1 MRQLEPEGQLPQEF
15 QHSLKPS
22 IASFGLVPLAVP
34 YEDSL
39 PEMRVLNAVSAGLLF
54 EGRTSI
60 APDLGLSKQ
69 EFSRVLR
76 SLRTS
81 GAVHIGAGG
90 RYRLSF
96 NTANFPGIIAR

>member
-1 MRQLEPEGQLPQEF
+1 
-15 QHSLKPS
+15 
-22 IASFGLVPLAVP
+22 LAVP
-34 YEDSL
+34 YEDSP
-39 PEMRVLNAVSAGLLF
+39 PEMRVLNAVAAGLLY
-54 EGRTSI
+54 EGRTNV

-76 SLRTS
+76 SLRTN

-96 NTANFPGIIAR
+96 NTSNFPGIFARQ